1 MGGLIGVENMI
12 NTYTIP
18 SGDSTT
24 SRVKLFNIPQDRRC
38 IAILNLFTY
47 KNQGRCSVILD
58 IIVDSGGAII
68 NSKILCGS
76 ITNTSFAIKIWKV
89 KENDGSCSIYVNTPY
104 GEIISPQSNFIIL
117 LKGGNTA
124 ITNIIAKLPE
134 GAEEITIS

>member
-47 KNQGRCSVILD
+47 KNQGR
-58 IIVDSGGAII
+58 
-68 NSKILCGS
+68 
-76 ITNTSFAIKIWKV
+76 
-89 KENDGSCSIYVNTPY
+89 
-104 GEIISPQSNFIIL
+104 
-117 LKGGNTA
+117 
-124 ITNIIAKLPE
+124 
-134 GAEEITIS
+134 